1 LKINNEGTEMING
14 NAPHALYRFFATDGS
29 LLYVGVTNNP
39 ARRFTQHGVQRDWWH
54 EVATIRME
62 RHESREAVLAAEKAA
77 IAKERPRYNVK
88 HNGGAPVT
96 GETPERGTPGDYPV
110 NAGEVVALAIAPNHA
125 GEAQCPVGIVEEVSA
140 FGVRIRLMDFG
151 WGHFSGPVRLVPWH
165 RIMDICIARKLTS
178 RQAADDGLIHEREVA
193 ELDWFY
199 DTNPL
204 GDFQTIWIHGKEYW
218 REQKRAGL
226 R

>member
-1 LKINNEGTEMING
+1 MFFLLVKHSPARGKRSNTPCGTRSPPPNGVGGASGQARLKINNEGTEMING

-125 GEAQCPVGIVEEVSA
+125 AGG
-140 FGVRIRLMDFG
+140 GY
-151 WGHFSGPVRLVPWH
+151 PVRAH
-165 RIMDICIARKLTS
+165 
-178 RQAADDGLIHEREVA
+178 DDRASPGGGAGVEVFSPRTA
-193 ELDWFY
+193 
-199 DTNPL
+199 T
-204 GDFQTIWIHGKEYW
+204 
-218 REQKRAGL
+218 A
-226 R
+226 